1 MHVDGDLPKKRS
13 SKGRRKQLSVDSV
26 PGQYINTDYLS
37 TQSVYILNLRETTSI
52 SV

>member
-1 MHVDGDLPKKRS
+1 MHVDGEIPKKSS

-37 TQSVYILNLRETTSI
+37 TQSVYSGITFLIFE
-52 SV
+52 